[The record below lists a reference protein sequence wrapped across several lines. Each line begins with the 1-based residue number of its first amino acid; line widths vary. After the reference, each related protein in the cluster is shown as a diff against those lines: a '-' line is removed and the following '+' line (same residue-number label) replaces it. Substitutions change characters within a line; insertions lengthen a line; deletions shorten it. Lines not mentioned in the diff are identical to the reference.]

1 MTSEATER
9 AIAEDF
15 AQGQAIGVTGTP
27 AFVINGVPVIGAQ
40 PTEVFEQAIEQAAAD
55 AEAGG

>member
-1 MTSEATER
+1 MTSEATQQ
-9 AIAEDF
+9 AIADDF

-40 PTEVFEQAIEQAAAD
+40 PTAVFEKTIEQAAA
-55 AEAGG
+55 EAGA